1 MSTFAQMEAR
11 IISELHRDDIASV
24 VDDYINDAIAHYQ
37 RFRFWFNEKKS
48 MTVTV
53 AGTDLYNWPTDL
65 VKLDRLVMLVN
76 SRETGL
82 ELVAPED
89 IDGLGIQASD
99 RGEPEWYANY
109 GKAFRL
115 YPCPDKAYPL
125 AQYYLFTVPPQN
137 TGDAV
142 ENMWTANAEELIRT
156 RAKKLLVGQ
165 FMPTSQDT
173 MGWASMLD
181 KQEHDL
187 FQDMQRQTQES
198 TQSGRLR
205 SWDA

>member
-125 AQYYLFTVPPQN
+125 AQYYLFTVPAEN
-137 TGDAV
+137 TGSAV
-142 ENMWTANAEELIRT
+142 ENMWTKEAEELIRT

-165 FMPTSQDT
+165 FMPTGDT
-173 MGWASMLD
+173 MSWASMLD

-187 FQDMQRQTQES
+187 LQDMQRQTQES